1 MALIADSFNSSTRAT
16 GTPSWRIAMTE
27 ATASPMESNAHTPAE
42 ISSGMPRSRSVA
54 SVITPSVPSEPTN
67 SLVRS

>member
-1 MALIADSFNSSTRAT
+1 
-16 GTPSWRIAMTE
+16 MTE

-67 SLVRS
+67 SLVRSQATMSTLERCARPDDVVE